1 MSHHSDYNEQNEDSG
16 DLTFAKF
23 LKHNCQTTHD
33 SVDNL
38 VMSVKP
44 FDSTDNYIKFLQL
57 QAVFHKV
64 VDNIYK
70 NPKLNQQIEGLAKL
84 ARYDEVLRDLQDLNA
99 SEKKHFC
106 AIATIIGSRNFG
118 LVILCGRL

>member
-64 VDNIYK
+64 VDREQ
-70 NPKLNQQIEGLAKL
+70 KLWAGYIVRKALMW
-84 ARYDEVLRDLQDLNA
+84 VL
-99 SEKKHFC
+99 HFC
-106 AIATIIGSRNFG
+106 LKMHKINWA
-118 LVILCGRL
+118 

>member
-1 MSHHSDYNEQNEDSG
+1 MFHHIDYNEQNEDSG

-64 VDNIYK
+64 VDDIYK
-70 NPKLNQQIEGLAKL
+70 NPKLNQQIECEQK
-84 ARYDEVLRDLQDLNA
+84 RDFNA
-99 SEKKHFC
+99 F
-106 AIATIIGSRNFG
+106 ATIIGSRNFG
-118 LVILCGRL
+118 LAVLCGRL